1 MRRYA
6 SLAAAALV
14 GLFVSGCS
22 ASHEASAPVETRTSA
37 KPSVRPSVKE
47 SSFDLP
53 ENAEV
58 LVAETSGTSD
68 KDLKEFKPGKGVYTI
83 YSRCSGKGKVT
94 IVDRDDDKDG
104 TTLVRCDGVV
114 SVGRVYVDIETQRLQ
129 IRVAGDPTNWTVAVV
144 AGEHD
149 V

>member
-14 GLFVSGCS
+14 GLLVSGCS
-22 ASHEASAPVETRTSA
+22 TSHEASAPVETRTSA
-37 KPSVRPSVKE
+37 KPSVKK
-47 SSFDLP
+47 SSLDLP

-68 KDLKEFKPGKGVYTI
+68 RDLKEFKPSKGVYTI

-94 IVDRDDDKDG
+94 IVDKNDDKDG
-104 TTLVRCDGVV
+104 TTQVQCDGVV
-114 SVGRVYVDIETQRLQ
+114 SIGRVYVDIETQRLQ
-129 IRVAGDPTNWTVAVV
+129 IRVAGDPTSWTVAVV